1 MKNPYAE
8 KIQETEPLAILN
20 ATPTRIQQLA
30 QKVDSLV
37 PYAEG
42 KWNAK
47 QIITHLAQCEM
58 MFGTR
63 FRQAATMRNFVVQPF
78 DQDAWMEREPE
89 LEFDVALQGFVTLRN
104 FNLGLMNSLTDEE
117 KDRPFIHPELGEGNL
132 RALLQVVAGHDINH
146 LEQLEMIANR

>member
-8 KIQETEPLAILN
+8 KIQENEPLPVLA
-20 ATPTRIQQLA
+20 ATPARVMDLA
-30 QKVDSLV
+30 KKIDPTK

-63 FRQAATMRNFVVQPF
+63 FRQAATMNNFVVQPF
-78 DQDAWMEREPE
+78 DQDAWMDREPE
-89 LEFDVALQGFVTLRN
+89 LDFEVAVQGFIALRN
-104 FNLGLMNSLTDEE
+104 FNLALLNSLTDEE
-117 KDRPFIHPELGEGNL
+117 KDRPFTHPELGEGNL
-132 RALLQVVAGHDINH
+132 RMFMKLVAGHDINH
-146 LEQLEMIANR
+146 LNQLETIAS